1 MGGKAIM
8 TLTSHLHC
16 ADYDLARAKEV
27 VKKFHNHNIPPQGHK
42 FTRAIFREHEQ
53 DLHDNGEYN
62 VCDRYKMIDKEIED
76 LQL

>member
-27 VKKFHNHNIPPQGHK
+27 VKKFHTHNIPPQG
-42 FTRAIFREHEQ
+42 INLQEQ
-53 DLHDNGEYN
+53 FLGNTNKICTIMVNIMFG
-62 VCDRYKMIDKEIED
+62 IDTK
-76 LQL
+76 